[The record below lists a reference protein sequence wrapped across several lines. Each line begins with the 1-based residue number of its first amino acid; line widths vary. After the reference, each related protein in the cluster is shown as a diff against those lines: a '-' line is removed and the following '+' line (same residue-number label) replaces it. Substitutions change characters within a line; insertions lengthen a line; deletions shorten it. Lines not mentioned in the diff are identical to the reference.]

1 MGPGDNVKLKL
12 GGVDDWEQIESGFML
27 CHRATPMPFTTTF
40 VAQVKIHESK
50 SIICPGFS
58 CVLHI
63 HSVVEDVTI
72 TKLLAMADKRGKPIK
87 SKKAVKFVRQG
98 DMVYAR
104 LTVPRAICVE
114 TFKDF
119 EQFGRFMLRDE
130 GKTIGMGVI
139 KSLG

>member
-1 MGPGDNVKLKL
+1 MSRLLV
-12 GGVDDWEQIESGFML
+12 
-27 CHRATPMPFTTTF
+27 RATHSLGRGRCHDYSESYPSQLRCARCAQH
-40 VAQVKIHESK
+40 VACWQ
-50 SIICPGFS
+50 
-58 CVLHI
+58 
-63 HSVVEDVTI
+63 
-72 TKLLAMADKRGKPIK
+72 KLLAMADKSGKPIK